1 MALVRV
7 FSRSSLALIL
17 AALIVAGAM
26 SFNTL
31 YGARGAAQGET
42 YYACLFGGA
51 LTQVNTVGQPTC
63 GRGIAIEW
71 NAQGIPGE
79 QGPQGLQGIQGIQG
93 EQGPAGV
100 DAPKQIA
107 GFVYSTGDR
116 DGAGGRGFEAERLE
130 TGEYRITFPAGTW
143 SGESFPIPV
152 VTPLNL
158 IPTHNLTWAISGRD
172 TGSDGSFSFD
182 VRFDDDAGA
191 AIDTS
196 WYFLVTQS

>member
-1 MALVRV
+1 MSFKRAVSGSSLALVL
-7 FSRSSLALIL
+7 SALIL
-17 AALIVAGAM
+17 AAAISSTM
-26 SFNTL
+26 L
-31 YGARGAAQGET
+31 YTAWGET
-42 YYACLFGGA
+42 TDETFYGCLFGGS
-51 LTQVNTVGQPTC
+51 LTQVNTNGLPSC
-63 GRGIAIEW
+63 GRGTAIVW

-79 QGPQGLQGIQGIQG
+79 QGPKGDTGDTGEQG

-107 GFVYSTGDR
+107 GFVYSNGER
-116 DGAGGRGFEAERLE
+116 DGAGGRGFQPERLE
-130 TGEYRITFPAGTW
+130 TGRYRITFPAATW

-158 IPTHNLTWAISGRD
+158 NPTHNLTWAISGRD
-172 TGSDGSFSFD
+172 TGSNGSFTFD
-182 VRFDDDAGA
+182 VRFDSDAGE